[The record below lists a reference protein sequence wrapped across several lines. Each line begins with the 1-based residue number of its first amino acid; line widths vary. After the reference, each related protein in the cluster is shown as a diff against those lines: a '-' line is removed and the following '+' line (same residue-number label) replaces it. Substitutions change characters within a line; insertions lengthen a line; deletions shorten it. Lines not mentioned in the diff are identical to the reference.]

1 MQREQWRGLAYVAFA
16 VFFFSTSPV
25 LALWAD
31 PLSPFVK
38 TGLRMAVAALALGS
52 LWATIGGRGAGAEG
66 QSAATAV
73 AQMVDVA
80 GEIGEAV
87 PLDSSPNAVLTA
99 IPSPAAISQSATHN
113 PPSAGRPPAP
123 GPRPPILRFAA
134 YGLVA
139 ALHFFC
145 YVASLS
151 YTSPA
156 HSLTL
161 VYTAPVFVALCA
173 AGLLHEPIRRG
184 AWGGIA
190 VAILGVGVL
199 VNPFGD
205 PGAYP
210 QWWLGDLLALGSAM
224 TFGLYSVA
232 GRYERGRTSL
242 FGYAT
247 AVYGLA
253 ALWLLPGVVLNWP
266 ASGGPAIS
274 AGAWLAVI
282 VLGLGP
288 LALGHTLY
296 NAALRRLPP
305 TTVNL
310 IATQEVTG
318 GVLLS
323 WLLLGL
329 APGPTA
335 LVGAAITLGGILIV
349 LRNT

>member
-1 MQREQWRGLAYVAFA
+1 
-16 VFFFSTSPV
+16 
-25 LALWAD
+25 
-31 PLSPFVK
+31 
-38 TGLRMAVAALALGS
+38 
-52 LWATIGGRGAGAEG
+52 
-66 QSAATAV
+66 
-73 AQMVDVA
+73 
-80 GEIGEAV
+80 
-87 PLDSSPNAVLTA
+87 
-99 IPSPAAISQSATHN
+99 
-113 PPSAGRPPAP
+113 
-123 GPRPPILRFAA
+123 
-134 YGLVA
+134 
-139 ALHFFC
+139 
-145 YVASLS
+145 
-151 YTSPA
+151 
-156 HSLTL
+156 
-161 VYTAPVFVALCA
+161 LCA

-210 QWWLGDLLALGSAM
+210 QWWIGDLLALGSAM

-266 ASGGPAIS
+266 APGGPAVS

-282 VLGLGP
+282 ALGLGP

-335 LVGAAITLGGILIV
+335 LAGAAITLGGILIV